1 MKDDKNLVEEKV
13 EDQKSKESKKDAKKK
28 KEDLTIYDL
37 PGVGAATAEKL
48 TESGYNDLMSIA
60 VASPGE
66 LVEVAG
72 VGEAVARK
80 MINFA
85 RNSLDMG
92 FESGDELLRKRANI
106 LKITTGCKN
115 FDKLL
120 GGGFESGSISECFG
134 EFGASKCVA
143 KDTTVFYFNSSK
155 PHLDSFEVMYNKYKE
170 KFGEQPYEEGFVV
183 PVDCINVLGLT
194 KNGLEKTKASM
205 LYRQHAD
212 KVLRIKT
219 RRGRIIDATKQHK
232 LLTFKDNI
240 TWVPA
245 GALKVG
251 ESLAYPKSLG
261 YAASEDVSNN
271 DAYFLGL
278 FVAEGTSNP
287 LSITNSSKVIIEWLR
302 LYTRKR
308 FGYEPRVSNK
318 EGNYIVLFRKPTKDF
333 LGGLVDSN
341 SGTKFVPENVLNSS
355 PETIRYFLAGYLDC
369 DGSIQKGKDISM
381 TTKSKRLAI
390 DLSYALL
397 RLGVSATYKLRKN
410 EKGVYHSLY
419 IVGDDRILIN
429 GLPLRIKDID
439 VRTRNSSYGFSGNM
453 VNFLADCYRN
463 SIGGNRG
470 NKGKCVGRKKNDKDT
485 FYHYITR
492 SAYSSKTMNQGTL
505 YKLAEQFVEGKN
517 QMDELLILAEN
528 LEELNREKFAVLY
541 DKLPFA
547 FNSFAE
553 QLGVSKSTLTNYRN
567 RGLPKKDLEQLK
579 VLLVGE
585 IIRRRDTME
594 KAVNAIKGMVH
605 FNWDE
610 IMSVEEV
617 DYSEFVYDF
626 VVPDGHSFIAGSMPT
641 VMHNSQIAHALAVNV
656 QLPKDKGGANG
667 GVIFIDGEST
677 FRPERIMQIA
687 KGVGLDPNVAL
698 KNIKIAR
705 SFNSDHQVLLAEKC
719 EELIKENN
727 VKLII
732 VDSLTSHFRA
742 DFAGRGQLADRQQK
756 LNKHMHTLMRL
767 AQKYNLC
774 VYVTNQVMAR
784 PDVFFGDPTAAIGG
798 NIVGHNC
805 ILSETLIQLSD
816 GLIKP
821 VEEIYNYSNVTS
833 FDLKD
838 SLKTNSRA
846 IGTVVVK
853 NWNGKVYSIK
863 TTRKIKSSGLHRFFK
878 IEDFGI
884 TEVRA
889 EDLKEGDYLLQ
900 ASNMDIEGEE
910 QKLPK
915 IEIPTV
921 VKLSKK
927 GSDLVKKEIEGINR
941 KVICKNLHIT
951 PRQLRRVLNQAC
963 PTNLDTVYDLA
974 HTYVGSQVF
983 QFMER
988 VETYKHRNY
997 KIPETLNVEFAQ
1009 ILGYFLGDGNFE
1021 ERSLRFRD
1029 ARLDVLGTYNELS
1042 NKVFGVK
1049 GRVRKVN
1056 GKNCFNLDVNNKVV
1070 RDFVKEVYANLLD
1083 HITKSPKQHVCAF
1096 LKGFFDAE
1104 GSVSKKQVRISVSQ
1118 SDGRLL
1124 DYMQLLLDRLG
1135 IRSAIRTY
1143 LHRGNRIYHL
1153 EIADVVS
1160 VLKYSGMVGFSASD
1174 KVEILNGMSEHCKNS
1189 FDQEMTPIK
1198 REDLWNLIKEFGIHP
1213 SRVLKPRGRKYLYVG
1228 MRELKKVITSL
1239 LNTETKYAELKAKLN
1254 FLITLINSEV
1264 RWEKIRKITTEEYD
1278 GFLYDFSVLG
1288 TENYIANGFIV
1299 HNSQTR
1305 IYLRKGKKGTRVAK
1319 LIDSPHLPDGEAIFQ
1334 VTEEGLK
1341 DVD

>member
-13 EDQKSKESKKDAKKK
+13 EEQKTKESKKDAKKK

-106 LKITTGCKN
+106 LKITTGCKS

-134 EFGASKCVA
+134 EFGSSKCVA
-143 KDTTVFYFNSSK
+143 KGTPVFYFNSSK

-183 PVDCINVLGLT
+183 PVDCINVLGIT

-212 KVLRIKT
+212 KVLRVKT

-251 ESLAYPKSLG
+251 DPLACPKFSD
-261 YAASEDVSNN
+261 YSDYN
-271 DAYFLGL
+271 D
-278 FVAEGTSNP
+278 TSKHN
-287 LSITNSSKVIIEWLR
+287 LQ
-302 LYTRKR
+302 
-308 FGYEPRVSNK
+308 
-318 EGNYIVLFRKPTKDF
+318 DF
-333 LGGLVDSN
+333 PG
-341 SGTKFVPENVLNSS
+341 
-355 PETIRYFLAGYLDC
+355 
-369 DGSIQKGKDISM
+369 
-381 TTKSKRLAI
+381 
-390 DLSYALL
+390 
-397 RLGVSATYKLRKN
+397 
-410 EKGVYHSLY
+410 
-419 IVGDDRILIN
+419 
-429 GLPLRIKDID
+429 RIKD
-439 VRTRNSSYGFSGNM
+439 V
-453 VNFLADCYRN
+453 L
-463 SIGGNRG
+463 
-470 NKGKCVGRKKNDKDT
+470 
-485 FYHYITR
+485 
-492 SAYSSKTMNQGTL
+492 
-505 YKLAEQFVEGKN
+505 
-517 QMDELLILAEN
+517 
-528 LEELNREKFAVLY
+528 LEELFKLDTSSEESVGMIKNLLY
-541 DKLPFA
+541 F
-547 FNSFAE
+547 S
-553 QLGVSKSTLTNYRN
+553 
-567 RGLPKKDLEQLK
+567 
-579 VLLVGE
+579 
-585 IIRRRDTME
+585 
-594 KAVNAIKGMVH
+594 
-605 FNWDE
+605 WDE
-610 IMSVEEV
+610 IVSIEEV
-617 DYSEFVYDF
+617 GYNEFVYDF

-641 VMHNSQIAHALAVNV
+641 VMHNSQIAHTLAVNV
-656 QLPKDKGGANG
+656 QLPKEKGGAG
-667 GVIFIDGEST
+667 GGAIFIDGEST
-677 FRPERIMQIA
+677 FRPERIIQIA
-687 KGVGLDPNVAL
+687 KGSGLDPQQIL
-698 KNIKIAR
+698 KNIKVAR
-705 SFNSDHQVLLAEKC
+705 AFNSDHQMLLAEKC

-727 VKLII
+727 IKLVI

-742 DFAGRGQLADRQQK
+742 DFTGRGQLADRQQK

-767 AQKYNLC
+767 AQKYNVC
-774 VYVTNQVMAR
+774 IYVTNQVMAR

-805 ILSETLIQLSD
+805 ILPETLIQLSD

-884 TEVRA
+884 KEVRA

-900 ASNMDIEGEE
+900 ASNLDLDGEE
-910 QKLPK
+910 QELSKV
-915 IEIPTV
+915 EIPTLV
-921 VKLSKK
+921 RLSKK
-927 GSDLVKKEIEGINR
+927 GSDLVKKEIKGVNR
-941 KVICKNLHIT
+941 KDLCKNLPIT
-951 PRQLRRVLNQAC
+951 PRQLRRVLNQSY
-963 PTNLDTVYDLA
+963 PTSIDTVYSLA
-974 HTYVGSQVF
+974 RTCVGSEVF
-983 QFMER
+983 QLMER
-988 VETYKHRNY
+988 VETYKHRNCT
-997 KIPETLNVEFAQ
+997 IPEALNVDFAQ

-1029 ARLDVLGTYNELS
+1029 ARIDVLEAYNELFK
-1042 NKVFGVK
+1042 KVFDVK
-1049 GRVRKVN
+1049 GRIRKVN

-1070 RDFVKEVYANLLD
+1070 RDFVKEVHTNLLD
-1083 HITKSPKQHVCAF
+1083 YITRSPKQHIRAF

-1104 GSVSKKQVRISVSQ
+1104 GSVSKKQVRVSVSQ
-1118 SDGRLL
+1118 SDGKLL

-1135 IRSAIRTY
+1135 IRSAVRTY
-1143 LHRGNRIYHL
+1143 LHCGNRIYQL
-1153 EIADVVS
+1153 EIADSVS
-1160 VLKYSGMVGFSASD
+1160 VLKYSEMVGFSASD
-1174 KVEILNGMSEHCKNS
+1174 KTEILNGISEHCKNS
-1189 FDQEMTPIK
+1189 FDQEMTPITRK
-1198 REDLWNLIKEFGIHP
+1198 ELWDLIKEFGIRP
-1213 SRVLKPRGRKYLYVG
+1213 SKVLRSRSCKYKYVG
-1228 MRELKKVITSL
+1228 MRELKKVINAL
-1239 LNTETKYAELKAKLN
+1239 LNTQTQSADLKAKLN
-1254 FLITLINSEV
+1254 FLITLVNSEI
-1264 RWEKIRKITTEEYD
+1264 RWEKIRKITIENYD
-1278 GFLYDFSVLG
+1278 GFLYDFSVPGL
-1288 TENYIANGFIV
+1288 ENYIANGFIV

-1341 DVD
+1341 DVE